1 MDTFRNDS
9 RIVKRVNNTLILN
22 YKSSNYE
29 DVP

>member
-1 MDTFRNDS
+1 MGTFRNDS
-9 RIVKRVNNTLILN
+9 RIVKSVNNTLILN